1 MIKVILN
8 CLPPARVDTPSAAL
22 SILKAHLVQH
32 GIETDVLYWN
42 LLLDRV
48 PPHFERNTD
57 AIHLDLLPYLYL
69 IAGEYGDDIAQ
80 SKANAYVKARL
91 PERDILNDSSDY
103 LRETGKALDETFGT
117 ELSRYSADNRLLF
130 GISCKYEQWIPGIVL
145 AKYVKRFLPDSRI
158 VIGGLGNR
166 DKAMAIMKVC
176 SLFDFAIWGEGEYP
190 LLQLCRALDSKHAGL
205 DRIPRLLFREGNC
218 LSVSHME
225 AGDLYD
231 MNSRVFADHDDYFAC
246 LEALGRGGSP
256 VILPLESTRGCTWN
270 ACRFCVYSDGCKA
283 RKKEPAVLMDEIG
296 HLLDRYGT
304 PYFAFMDNDIVAND
318 HGRLEAML
326 DGLIS
331 IREHREIHFIAEVI
345 HKGFTG
351 DIMEKLPRAGFGRIH
366 FGYESLSDRLL
377 AKMKKRTNFSDNIFF
392 VKFARKFGIRLPS
405 ANIICGVPGE
415 EDMDVLE
422 CIDNLHFLRFYFDKD
437 FFRHNIIPLR
447 LAGHSEFHAMVPEE
461 ELVRFD
467 ENEIFHLLPR
477 EMTRNADR
485 FSLFD
490 FSSPHRGL
498 WDVFASLNDFYYS
511 HVYSYGI
518 HREEDRIIYR
528 ELFDGEPVVEL
539 LLGDLAHRV
548 LQAVNARIVDLG
560 GLLESLRE
568 HDGVTDRTPVLAI
581 LDFLKARHLVYFN
594 EAYRSIVSVIDT
606 DA

>member
-1 MIKVILN
+1 LIKVILN

-22 SILKAHLVQH
+22 SILKAHLTQH
-32 GIETDVLYWN
+32 GIKTDVLYFN
-42 LLLDRV
+42 LLLDQV
-48 PPHFERNTD
+48 LPHFERNTD

-69 IAGEYGDDIAQ
+69 IAGEYGDNIAQ
-80 SKANAYVKARL
+80 SKANAYVKAHL

-103 LRETGKALDETFGT
+103 LGGTGKALDETIGM
-117 ELSRYSADNRLLF
+117 ELSRYSADSRLLF

-145 AKYVKRFLPDSRI
+145 AGYVKRFFLDSRI

-166 DKAMAIMKVC
+166 DKATAVMKIC

-190 LLQLCRALDSKHAGL
+190 LLELCRALDSEHTRL
-205 DRIPRLLFREGNC
+205 DRIPRLLFREGNS
-218 LSVSHME
+218 LKGSQIE
-225 AGDLYD
+225 TGEFYD
-231 MNSRVFADHDDYFAC
+231 MNGRAFADHDDYFAC
-246 LEALGRGGSP
+246 LEALGRGGSAA
-256 VILPLESTRGCTWN
+256 ILPLESTRGCTWN
-270 ACRFCVYSDGCKA
+270 ACRFCVYSDGCKT
-283 RKKEPAVLMDEIG
+283 RQKEPTVLMDEIG
-296 HLLDRYGT
+296 QLLDRYGT

-318 HGRLEAML
+318 HERLEGML
-326 DGLIS
+326 DDLIS
-331 IREHREIHFIAEVI
+331 IRKDREIHFIAEVI
-345 HKGFTG
+345 HKGFTK
-351 DIMEKLPRAGFGRIH
+351 DIIEKLPRAGFGRIH

-405 ANIICGVPGE
+405 ANIICGAPGE

-447 LAGHSEFHAMVPEE
+447 LAGHSEFHDMIPEE

-490 FSSPHRGL
+490 FSSPRSGL
-498 WDVFASLNDFYYS
+498 WDVFSSLNDFYYN

-518 HREEDRIIYR
+518 HREEGRILYR

-539 LLGDLAHRV
+539 FLGDLAHRI
-548 LQAVNARIVDLG
+548 LQAANARIVDLNSLLDSLKEDG
-560 GLLESLRE
+560 GAMDKASVL
-568 HDGVTDRTPVLAI
+568 VT
-581 LDFLKARHLVYFN
+581 LDLLKARHLLYFN
-594 EAYRSIVSVIDT
+594 ETYRSIVSVIDT
-606 DA
+606 DV